1 MTHEPPCMSLMFK
14 PVERIDR
21 ESIENRYSR
30 LFPRGKQD
38 LIAETDFVQ
47 PVFSMSV
54 ENAHAKVWARG
65 PTWANKSPAKTLQ
78 EKYQEQKAAVG
89 FCNRSVSCQTDV

>member
-1 MTHEPPCMSLMFK
+1 MTREPPCMSLMFK

-21 ESIENRYSR
+21 ESIENRYSS
-30 LFPRGKQD
+30 LFPCGKQD

-47 PVFSMSV
+47 PVSSMS
-54 ENAHAKVWARG
+54 HAKVWARG

-89 FCNRSVSCQTDV
+89 FCNRSVSCQTDA

>member
-1 MTHEPPCMSLMFK
+1 MTREPPCMSLMFK

-21 ESIENRYSR
+21 ESIENRYSS
-30 LFPRGKQD
+30 LFPCGKQD

-47 PVFSMSV
+47 PVSSMSV

-65 PTWANKSPAKTLQ
+65 PTWANKGQ
-78 EKYQEQKAAVG
+78 QKPCKNFAREISA
-89 FCNRSVSCQTDV
+89 